1 MTDRRFQRTAMLYG
15 DAAVETLRRSRVL
28 VVGVGGVGGYVV
40 EVLARSAVGAIDVVD
55 GDVVDI
61 TNVNRQLLATTA
73 TIGRAKVDVARE
85 RILNI
90 NPCCAVRAFRMYY
103 SDTSEL
109 RNSLNRYD
117 YVVDCVDMMA
127 AKVSL
132 ALSCRAA
139 GVPIISSMGAANKS
153 DATAFRVVDISQTEV
168 DPLARV
174 LRKKLRR
181 LGMDHLK
188 VVCSTEKPAECSYND
203 DEESQKPG
211 RPTPAS
217 NAFVPAAAGIIIG
230 GEVVKDLILRA
241 TQAD

>member
-1 MTDRRFQRTAMLYG
+1 MNDRRFQRTAMLYG
-15 DAAVETLRRSRVL
+15 DAAVEALEGCRVL

-55 GDVVDI
+55 GDTVDI
-61 TNVNRQLLATTA
+61 TNINRQLLATTA

-90 NPCCAVRAFRMYY
+90 NPRCTVRAMRMYY
-103 SDTSEL
+103 SEQSEL
-109 RNSLNRYD
+109 RQRLTDYD
-117 YVVDCVDMMA
+117 YVVDCVDTMS
-127 AKVSL
+127 AKVDL
-132 ALSCRAA
+132 ALACRAA
-139 GVPIISSMGAANKS
+139 GVPLISSMGAANKD
-153 DATAFRVVDISQTEV
+153 DATAFRVLDISKTDT

-181 LGMDHLK
+181 LGVDRLK
-188 VVCSTEKPAECSYND
+188 VVCSTEKPAEHITTD

-241 TQAD
+241 MQAG